1 LLPAFYQ
8 LVVTFS
14 GSAAGVVQPSFS
26 PLGNTVVDN
35 DRALIRMQ
43 QWQELSLLALL
54 ALLAQ
59 KSASTD
65 TCGAEQEYSMHTNQ
79 VKVLTLRAL
88 LVQKYKY

>member
-1 LLPAFYQ
+1 M
-8 LVVTFS
+8 
-14 GSAAGVVQPSFS
+14 VQPSFS

-54 ALLAQ
+54 AQ

-65 TCGAEQEYSMHTNQ
+65 TFGAEQEYSMHTNQ